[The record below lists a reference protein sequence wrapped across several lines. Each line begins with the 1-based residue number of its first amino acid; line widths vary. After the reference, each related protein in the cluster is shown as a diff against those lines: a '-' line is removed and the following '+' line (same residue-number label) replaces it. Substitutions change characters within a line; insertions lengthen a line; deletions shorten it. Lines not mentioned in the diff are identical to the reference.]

1 MIDANDA
8 KIRLLLVDDQMII
21 RQGLRSLLE
30 AKPDLEV
37 VGEAENGKAA
47 IAQVETLQ
55 PDVVL
60 MDVRMPVMDGVAATR
75 VICQQFSQ
83 TKVLVLTTFDDD
95 EYVSQAMR
103 LGARGYLLKDTH
115 SDDLAAAIRA
125 VYKGYTQMG
134 PGLLEKAILQG
145 ERCAIAPP
153 PASTLQQPTR
163 LPPELAGLTA
173 REREVLALIVSGASN
188 REIAEALYISE
199 RTVKNH
205 ITSILS
211 QLHLRDRTQAAMF
224 ASTYLPLLQQ

>member
-1 MIDANDA
+1 MTDA
-8 KIRLLLVDDQMII
+8 KIRLLLVDDQIII

-30 AKPDLEV
+30 AKSDLEV

-47 IAQVETLQ
+47 IAQVAALQ

-75 VICQQFSQ
+75 AICQQFSA

-125 VYKGYTQMG
+125 VHKGYTQMG
-134 PGLLEKAILQG
+134 PGLLEKAI
-145 ERCAIAPP
+145 APP
-153 PASTLQQPTR
+153 LLPTPMQLTS

-188 REIAEALYISE
+188 REIAGTLYISE

-211 QLHLRDRTQAAMF
+211 QLQLRDRTQAAMF
-224 ASTYLPLLQQ
+224 ASPYLPLLR